1 MARKSYLG
9 VDIGTSSIKI
19 VELANQNGQP
29 ALVTYGF
36 AEVETD
42 LVRSN
47 NPASTQKVAKVLE
60 ALVKKAKVSTNVC
73 IAALPTFAVFNSIIS
88 LPRMSRKDLAAA
100 VRWEAKKFIPLPL
113 EEMILDWKVLA
124 ESEANVLG
132 SGNPLLSQDL
142 SSLFGK
148 KKKELSPEE
157 QAKELAKEQAK
168 DTREQQRAMAKV
180 AQSEK
185 ENIRLL
191 LTAAP
196 KQLVAKYL
204 EIFKSVK
211 LDLLSLET
219 EAFALSRSLI
229 GNDETPTMIV
239 DIGSLSTDIVIIE
252 KGVPILNR
260 GLDIGGYN
268 ITKAIM
274 NSLNVAFERAEQFK
288 IDFGVMSTDGNRGIP
303 KTITDSLA
311 PIVHEIQY
319 VYDLYLNQGTLK
331 LEKLIL
337 AGGSAFLPNLP
348 NYLQDLVKIPTVIGN
363 PWDRIVYPLD
373 LKPVLDGIAPQMA
386 SSIGLA
392 MRDI

>member
-1 MARKSYLG
+1 MAKKSYLG
-9 VDIGTSSIKI
+9 IDIGTSSIKI

-47 NPASTQKVAKVLE
+47 NPATTLKAAKVLE
-60 ALVKKAKVSTNVC
+60 ALLKKAKVSSNKCV
-73 IAALPTFAVFNSIIS
+73 AALPTFAVFNSIIS

-124 ESEANVLG
+124 ESEANVLN

-142 SSLFGK
+142 GALFGK
-148 KKKELSPEE
+148 KKKELSPEDK
-157 QAKELAKEQAK
+157 AKEEAK
-168 DTREQQRAMAKV
+168 DTKEQERVMAKA
-180 AQSEK
+180 AQSDK

-204 EIFKSVK
+204 EIFKSIK

-260 GLDIGGYN
+260 GLDIGGHN

-288 IDFGVMSTDGNRGIP
+288 IDFGVMQSDGGRGIP

-348 NYLQDLVKIPTVIGN
+348 NYLQEIVKIPTVIGN
-363 PWDRIVYPLD
+363 PWDRVIYPLD

-392 MRDI
+392 MRDIQ

>member
-1 MARKSYLG
+1 MAKKSYLG

-36 AEVETD
+36 AEVQTD

-47 NPASTQKVAKVLE
+47 DPASTQKVAKVLE
-60 ALVKKAKVSTNVC
+60 ALVKKANVSTNVC

-142 SSLFGK
+142 GALFGK
-148 KKKELSPEE
+148 KKKQLTPEE
-157 QAKELAKEQAK
+157 QAKEQAK
-168 DTREQQRAMAKV
+168 DTREQERVMAKA
-180 AQSEK
+180 AQSDK

-204 EIFKSVK
+204 EIFKSIK

-229 GNDETPTMIV
+229 GSDETPTMIV

-288 IDFGVMSTDGNRGIP
+288 IDFGVMQTDAGRGIP

-348 NYLQDLVKIPTVIGN
+348 TYLQDLVKIPTVIGN

>member
-1 MARKSYLG
+1 MAKKSYLG
-9 VDIGTSSIKI
+9 IDIGTSSIKI

-47 NPASTQKVAKVLE
+47 NPATTLKAAKVLE
-60 ALVKKAKVSTNVC
+60 ALLKKAKVSSNKCV
-73 IAALPTFAVFNSIIS
+73 AALPTFAVFNSIIS

-124 ESEANVLG
+124 ESEANVLS

-142 SSLFGK
+142 GAIFG
-148 KKKELSPEE
+148 KKKELSPEDK
-157 QAKELAKEQAK
+157 AKEEAK
-168 DTREQQRAMAKV
+168 DTKEQERVMAKA

-204 EIFKSVK
+204 EIFKSIK

-239 DIGSLSTDIVIIE
+239 DIGALSTDIVIIE

-260 GLDIGGYN
+260 GLDIGGHN

-288 IDFGVMSTDGNRGIP
+288 IDFGVMQSDGGRGIP

-348 NYLQDLVKIPTVIGN
+348 NYLQEIVKIPTVIGN
-363 PWDRIVYPLD
+363 PWDRVIYPLD

-392 MRDI
+392 MRDIQ